1 MNQKTKN
8 FIAKRAS
15 LFRALSTFRDI
26 LPGSFSIRKIPCGKP
41 NCVCKRE
48 GKLHDAFQLSY
59 KLGDTALTKMIP
71 RLFADQVQKQ
81 VAANKKLKSIIKQI
95 QEINLQI
102 LFDQIENAK
111 KK

>member
-1 MNQKTKN
+1 MNPKHKN

-15 LFRALSTFRDI
+15 LFRALNTFRDI
-26 LPGSFSIRKIPCGKP
+26 LPGAFSVRKIPCGKP

-48 GKLHDAFQLSY
+48 GKLHDAFQFTY
-59 KLGDTALTKMIP
+59 KLGDQAVTKMIP
-71 RLFADQVQKQ
+71 RLFVDQVQKQ
-81 VAANKKLKSIIKQI
+81 VTANKKLKNIIKQI
-95 QEINLQI
+95 QEINIQI